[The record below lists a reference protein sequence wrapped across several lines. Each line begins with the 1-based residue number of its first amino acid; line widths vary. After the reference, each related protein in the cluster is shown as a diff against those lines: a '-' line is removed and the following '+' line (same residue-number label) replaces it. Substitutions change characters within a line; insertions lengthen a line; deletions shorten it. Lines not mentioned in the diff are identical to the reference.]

1 MAVSS
6 TASAPSPLLSQ
17 EIWSIA
23 AARARFRA
31 DVFVDAGPVSTVR
44 MQAALD
50 AGFKRVLSLA
60 PSAAQKAEI
69 AAAFAQEVEHGLIS
83 PITAAR
89 PDALSHLLRDEGAR
103 CLIWLSPAEAP
114 GESGPVSP
122 AGFERLLTMIQAI
135 GRAKRDD
142 HALLVAGVRRLKQLP
157 ADRAASG
164 GASLDAVI
172 AEVRGL
178 NPDYRVGFVPDET
191 GAALNVAAFSVGVV
205 ETDDVETLS
214 AVLSSPEALVAAA
227 MSALERRGVPL
238 TELPNHLP
246 HHHARLSEIA
256 LAGGQGHVALSYGL
270 RAAVI
275 APQSVGYHLM
285 VCEAAQATGR
295 LATLA
300 ESAGLAIALAPENPH
315 AHRYQSIAYERAGER
330 AKAIEA
336 ADLALAL
343 AGPGPDSGLFAE
355 QRETLSSD
363 APTSPGQTSPAPQT
377 ATHPFDLDAFARDAA
392 SMGPDAAHTPP
403 APVVARA
410 LSTARRSLMRLARP
424 PAGESAAEAGAATI
438 TPPPGAPTPMKLG
451 PKRAAPSSAGSKS
464 AAAPDPRPDPAAPL
478 DDQAIAAA
486 IRDLGRSLDFDLQ
499 REMDGPELD

>member
-1 MAVSS
+1 MLSQES
-6 TASAPSPLLSQ
+6 GLSQ

-50 AGFKRVLSLA
+50 AGFKRILSLA

-69 AAAFAQEVEHGLIS
+69 AAAFGQEVEHGLIS

-89 PDALSHLLRDEGAR
+89 PDALSHLLRDESAR
-103 CLIWLSPAEAP
+103 CLIWLSPAQEP

-178 NPDYRVGFVPDET
+178 SPDYRVGFIPDET

-205 ETDDVETLS
+205 EADDVETLS

-227 MSALERRGVPL
+227 MSALERRGIPL

-300 ESAGLAIALAPENPH
+300 ESASLAIALAPENPH

-336 ADLALAL
+336 ADLAVAL
-343 AGPGPDSGLFAE
+343 AGPDSALFAE
-355 QRETLSSD
+355 RLETLSSD
-363 APTSPGQTSPAPQT
+363 APPSPAPQT
-377 ATHPFDLDAFARDAA
+377 AAQPFDLDALSREAA
-392 SMGPDAAHTPP
+392 SSGSDAPP

-410 LSTARRSLMRLARP
+410 LSTARRSLLRLARP
-424 PAGESAAEAGAATI
+424 PAGESAAEAGAGTTI

-451 PKRAAPSSAGSKS
+451 PKRAAQQSAPTKS